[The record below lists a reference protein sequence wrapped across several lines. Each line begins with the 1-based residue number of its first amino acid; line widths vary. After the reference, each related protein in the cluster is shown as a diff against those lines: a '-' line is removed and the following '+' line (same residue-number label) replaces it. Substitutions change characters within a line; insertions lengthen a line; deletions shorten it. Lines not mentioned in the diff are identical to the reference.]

1 MKDLGKILRVT
12 IEYEKG
18 ILSLEGKDAKK
29 WKEVADSQAL
39 MSNIH
44 GGETPDFKWSIRKKK
59 QNANRNL

>member
-1 MKDLGKILRVT
+1 MKDLGKILKVT

-44 GGETPDFKWSIRKKK
+44 GGETPEFKWKVKEK
-59 QNANRNL
+59 